1 MVTAGGTTTAA
12 FAAGD
17 SNRNKY
23 TKQKS
28 LIIKQQQQPVPL
40 SELPEVEKTA
50 AAGLHPAVVMRPK
63 AADTLLLPPSI
74 ASVLLPF
81 TAVLHLLPITQQQV
95 RMDHTATAAAAVAR
109 LTPAK
114 RVAGIAVERVPPSG
128 RNDNLAKR
136 VNSAAAASV
145 HATAAAG
152 HRFMYGPQ

>member
-1 MVTAGGTTTAA
+1 M
-12 FAAGD
+12 
-17 SNRNKY
+17 
-23 TKQKS
+23 
-28 LIIKQQQQPVPL
+28 
-40 SELPEVEKTA
+40 
-50 AAGLHPAVVMRPK
+50 
-63 AADTLLLPPSI
+63 LLPPSI

-81 TAVLHLLPITQQQV
+81 TAVLHLLPVTHQV
-95 RMDHTATAAAAVAR
+95 RMNHTATAAAAVAR

-152 HRFMYGPQ
+152 HRFMYGPQNLLRSDTSSLAFYSTTTVTVTPAATAEAACSGSLTVNAPLADTVNAP